1 MTAPLHRVRS
11 YEELDGAQGREVFF
25 RPHRYRAADLLPL
38 RAEVGVLSGG
48 VDLVCQLLDVSQSG
62 VAIEWP
68 PDVGVSVGDHLSHV
82 AARFDGF
89 EAYAGEAR
97 VGSVREAD
105 SSMIVGLSFEGPLLP
120 MDDVLE
126 LRAIRAFAGL
136 AAPIPL
142 WRTPGLDRFKVL
154 VSELR
159 LELEDWKE
167 RLDALEAQLPW
178 HVLHGDAA
186 SPARS
191 ALIEQLRE
199 NFVVEAVRQS
209 EEIDAALR
217 SAPASQQQALKQFS
231 RRHVHSFLMHS
242 PCLHRMLQKPF
253 GYPGDYEMM
262 RFMYE
267 RHFEGATLFGKA
279 VNLAFVSTAAARAV
293 RHRKDLVKRWLAELI
308 ESRRN
313 VGRPLRILSVAA
325 GPAQELVELLAEM
338 REPPPMQ
345 IVLFDQDKGALTYAF
360 RRLKPAAPAPVQI
373 LYLHD
378 SIKRLLR
385 DSQIFASFGE
395 FDAIY
400 SAGLFDY
407 LQGPTAVV
415 LMRNLFARLAPG
427 GRLVVGNMAPENPT
441 RWIMEHHLDWQ
452 LIYRSRGELAEAAR
466 RAAPDA
472 RIRILE
478 EETGVNP
485 FVELARE

>member
-1 MTAPLHRVRS
+1 
-11 YEELDGAQGREVFF
+11 
-25 RPHRYRAADLLPL
+25 
-38 RAEVGVLSGG
+38 
-48 VDLVCQLLDVSQSG
+48 
-62 VAIEWP
+62 
-68 PDVGVSVGDHLSHV
+68 
-82 AARFDGF
+82 
-89 EAYAGEAR
+89 
-97 VGSVREAD
+97 
-105 SSMIVGLSFEGPLLP
+105 
-120 MDDVLE
+120 
-126 LRAIRAFAGL
+126 
-136 AAPIPL
+136 
-142 WRTPGLDRFKVL
+142 
-154 VSELR
+154 
-159 LELEDWKE
+159 
-167 RLDALEAQLPW
+167 
-178 HVLHGDAA
+178 
-186 SPARS
+186 
-191 ALIEQLRE
+191 
-199 NFVVEAVRQS
+199 
-209 EEIDAALR
+209 
-217 SAPASQQQALKQFS
+217 
-231 RRHVHSFLMHS
+231 
-242 PCLHRMLQKPF
+242 
-253 GYPGDYEMM
+253 
-262 RFMYE
+262 
-267 RHFEGATLFGKA
+267 

-293 RHRKDLVKRWLAELI
+293 RHRKDLVKRWLTELI

-325 GPAQELVELLAEM
+325 GPAQELVELLAEI
-338 REPPPMQ
+338 REPPQMQ
-345 IVLFDQDKGALTYAF
+345 IVLFDQDKGALAYAF

-415 LMRNLFARLAPG
+415 LMRNLFVRLAPE
-427 GRLVVGNMAPENPT
+427 GRLLVGNMAPENPT